1 MEPTMPRLIILACI
15 GLMLASCVAY
25 APGPYAYN
33 GYADA
38 APPYGPHAGG
48 GGGWTPMG
56 N

>member
-1 MEPTMPRLIILACI
+1 MSRLLILACI

-33 GYADA
+33 GYNYDT
-38 APPYGPHAGG
+38 APPYGPHSGGAGG
-48 GGGWTPMG
+48 WVPMG